1 MTIPFLLHFY
11 PWTKAL
17 HLVALI
23 AWMAGLLYLPRL
35 FVYHC
40 EAAPGSETSELFKV
54 MERRLYKLIMT
65 PAMLAT
71 FLFGLLL
78 ALTPGLV
85 DWHAGWFYVKLVA
98 VLLLAGVHGAM
109 SRWRKDF
116 LADRNRHPQKFFR
129 IMNEVPT
136 VLMLVAVIM
145 VVVQPF

>member
-1 MTIPFLLHFY
+1 MVPAFLHLY
-11 PWTKAL
+11 PWTKAV
-17 HLVALI
+17 HIVALI

-40 EAAPGSETSELFKV
+40 EAAPGTEGSETFKV

-65 PAMLAT
+65 PAMLVT
-71 FLFGLLL
+71 FTFGVIL

-98 VLLLAGVHGAM
+98 VVLLAGVHGAM
-109 SRWRKDF
+109 NKWRKDF
-116 LADRNRHPQKFFR
+116 LEDRNRRPQRFFR
-129 IMNEVPT
+129 IANEVPT
-136 VLMLVAVIM
+136 VLMLVAVVM